1 MPAREIRYNRRPP
14 IDAPAPTMMDVDL
27 REKTEL
33 GDIYNL
39 PGEGF
44 VVELRQ
50 GGTTHLFDRQGLQH
64 RILEKRRQNLDAA
77 VEGAALVRINH
88 FSPMEPVARADS
100 GEKR

>member
-1 MPAREIRYNRRPP
+1 MYVN
-14 IDAPAPTMMDVDL
+14 L

-50 GGTTHLFDRQGLQH
+50 GSTTYLFDRQGLQH
-64 RILEKRRQNLDAA
+64 RILEKKRQGLDAA
-77 VEGAALVRINH
+77 VEEAALMRINH
-88 FSPMEPVARADS
+88 FSPGAH
-100 GEKR
+100 G

>member
-1 MPAREIRYNRRPP
+1 MYVN
-14 IDAPAPTMMDVDL
+14 L

-50 GGTTHLFDRQGLQH
+50 GSSTYLFDRQGLQH
-64 RILEKRRQNLDAA
+64 RILEKKRNGLDAA
-77 VEGAALVRINH
+77 VEEAALVRINH
-88 FSPMEPVARADS
+88 FPPGES
-100 GEKR
+100 G